1 MTDPAPSSSPARR
14 RLEAPENPDTKGRKG
29 CLTWGAVLGIVVGAT
44 FAFYGLPP
52 ILRHYYGETHI
63 AADEFYKGD
72 AKLIRV
78 LRVETVRTDP
88 PDGSPKALPPSY
100 YVTVSLVT
108 AKTWAPKA
116 GDFSLE
122 LAGVD
127 DWVEGVAYKGA
138 DADGT
143 IPLTLGGVES
153 EITLRF
159 PRPVEASAEPVYLH
173 LASPR
178 VRFELPK

>member
-1 MTDPAPSSSPARR
+1 MTEPTTPARR

-29 CLTWGAVLGIVVGAT
+29 CLLWGAVLGVVVGAI

-52 ILRHYYGETHI
+52 ILRHYYGEAHV
-63 AADEFYKGD
+63 AAAEFYKGD

-78 LRVETVRTDP
+78 LRVETVRPDL
-88 PDGSPKALPPSY
+88 PDGPPGTVPPSY
-100 YVTVSLVT
+100 YVTLSLVT

-116 GDFSLE
+116 SDFSLE
-122 LAGVD
+122 LGGVD
-127 DWVEGVAYKGA
+127 DWVEGVAYEGA
-138 DADGT
+138 NPDGT
-143 IPLTLGGVES
+143 ILLALGEEAEVT
-153 EITLRF
+153 IRF
-159 PRPVEASAEPVYLH
+159 PRPIEARAAPRYLH